1 MIKLRD
7 YQAKTLQELRLKFA
21 SGTRR
26 VLLVAPTGS
35 GKTAIF
41 CEILR
46 SAAER
51 QRQAIMVVRGRSLVD
66 QASERLGAYQVPH
79 GVMMAGHWNRDQAQP
94 IQICSIDTL
103 YRRKLAPP
111 ADIVVIDEAHLAS
124 GDSYRWLLDQYG
136 TAFIL
141 PVTATPFLRRGMR
154 HVADDFVE
162 AATMRQLVDEGF
174 LVPLKYFAPSTID
187 VSRVAVDS
195 TGDFN
200 QRKLYEAANER
211 ELYGNLVDTYKR
223 QNNRT
228 ALIFGVNVEHSKKI
242 MEAFNAAG
250 VPTKHVD
257 ADTPLWERKQTVAE
271 LERGELKA
279 IASVGTMTTG
289 VDIPSLETLIIAR
302 PTMSLN
308 LHLQMLGR
316 VTRTH
321 PGKTCGIIFDHA
333 GNLERH
339 GLAEFNRSICLD
351 GHERKESEPRP
362 CACRQCLAV
371 FCPYETYLAAGIT
384 NRSQRSYVCPSC
396 GFDNTVQRQAGEA
409 AIVETQADL
418 AELTPEQLAMMAIK
432 NRYADLEILRKK
444 VKNKQGKP
452 YNWQWTFHRLTDE
465 FGLSQTSKAFPNQMK
480 LIKWRKST
488 NH

>member
-1 MIKLRD
+1 MQLRD
-7 YQAKTLQELRLKFA
+7 YQAKCLQELRLKFA
-21 SGTRR
+21 AGTRR
-26 VLLVAPTGS
+26 TLLVAPTGA

-46 SAAER
+46 SISER
-51 QRQAIMVVRGRSLVD
+51 GRSAIMVVRGRSLVD
-66 QASERLGAYQVPH
+66 QASERLGAYEVPH
-79 GVMMAGHWNRDQAQP
+79 GVMMAGHWNRDRTKA

-103 YRRKLAPP
+103 YRRKIAPP
-111 ADIVVIDEAHLAS
+111 ADIVVIDEAHMAS
-124 GDSYRWLLDQYG
+124 GDSYKWLLSQYNS
-136 TAFIL
+136 AFIL
-141 PVTATPFLRRGMR
+141 PVTATPFLKRGMR
-154 HVADDFVE
+154 HIADDYVE
-162 AATMRQLVDEGF
+162 AATMRQLIDAGH
-174 LVPLKYFAPSTID
+174 LVPLKYYAPSTIH

-200 QRKLYEAANER
+200 QRTLYEAANAR

-242 MEAFNAAG
+242 TEAFNAAG
-250 VPTKHVD
+250 VPTKHID
-257 ADTPLWERKQTVAE
+257 ADTALWERKQTIAE
-271 LERGELKA
+271 LECGQLKA

-339 GLAEFNRSICLD
+339 GLAEFNRTICID
-351 GHERKESEPRP
+351 GYERKESEPKP

-371 FCPYETYLAAGIT
+371 FCPYEAYLAAGIS
-384 NRSQRSYVCPSC
+384 NRSKRYYVCPSC
-396 GFDNTVQRQAGEA
+396 GFDNTVQREA
-409 AIVETQADL
+409 TEPEIVETQADL

-432 NRYADLEILRKK
+432 NRYADLEVSRKK

-480 LIKWRKST
+480 SIRWRKVT
-488 NH
+488 NG